1 MKGRLEYRT
10 MQSLRSAPEPLQIT
24 IQGKLPRQPYVRR
37 TDITNILFNRG
48 RTRGINP
55 TGPAFLGKRIFNA
68 IRTFRQENLPQ
79 IITFSTI

>member
-37 TDITNILFNRG
+37 TDITHILF
-48 RTRGINP
+48 RGINAP
-55 TGPAFLGKRIFNA
+55 GPVFYKFSFSEKFSDLA
-68 IRTFRQENLPQ
+68 LPFGAVKTC
-79 IITFSTI
+79 I